1 MAERALTRLRN
12 LLNLEIQTRWRER
25 AFAGG
30 VAAFCERWTADAK
43 ADAVHPGLLQEIVER
58 LSQYAGAES
67 DERARL
73 LNSLLDLLDQPPPPD
88 PALENVDRVGQR
100 QARQPEATQASN
112 AAETGTRPAHQ
123 QTPNNDTAETEAPES
138 SDILNRPITDL
149 KGIGV
154 KRAEQYARLGI
165 ETVEDLIW
173 HLPHRYDDYS
183 RVRPIADVEE
193 GESLSI
199 IANLRGFSQ
208 RKFAYKREILQ
219 ANFSDGS
226 GTVRANWWNQSWL
239 KNRLSIGKT
248 YRLSGVV
255 GLYMGHKTLENPYF
269 EEIGP
274 RVIKDGPIMPVYGL
288 TAGLRS
294 SDVSRQVQQALRQG
308 LSSLNDPL
316 PEPLRRHYN
325 LIPLT
330 DALRQIH
337 SPETPEQL
345 DDARKRIIF
354 DDFFYL
360 QLGVQRRR
368 QEIQHFN
375 APPMPVDDEL
385 LADYRTALPFALTG
399 AQQRTLDE
407 LRQDMARSVPMSR
420 LVQGDV
426 GSGKTV
432 VAAGAM
438 LIAAASG
445 FQSAL
450 LAPTQILAEQHF
462 RGLSK
467 LLADVELPGGVG
479 LNVSLLTGRVTGQ
492 EREAALAGMAD
503 GSIQV
508 VVGTTALIQE
518 NVDFASLGFVVVD
531 EQHRFGVGQR
541 AAARDKG
548 GETAVPHL
556 LVMSATPIPRSL
568 ALTVYGDL
576 DVSVIDEMPPGRT
589 PIKTKRFLPTDRE
602 RLYSFVRRQ
611 VQDGRQAYL
620 IYPLVEESEVLDVGA
635 AVDAH
640 ARLSKEVFP
649 DLRVGLLHGRLK
661 GAEKDDV
668 MRSFAGG
675 DLDILVSTSVVEV
688 GVDVP
693 NATMMLIE
701 DAERFGLAQL
711 HQFRGRV
718 GRGGHESYCALI
730 SRVRDDAQAERLNAL
745 AETTDGFILAEKDL
759 ELRGP
764 GDFLGTRQSGLPDM
778 KLANL
783 SDLSTL
789 HLAQEAAQDLLR
801 QDTDLDDYPQVRERV
816 ERFWRGHGDLS

>member
-1 MAERALTRLRN
+1 MAEKALTRLRN

-30 VAAFCERWTADAK
+30 VAAFCERWAADAR
-43 ADAVHPGLLQEIVER
+43 ADSVQPGLLQEIVER
-58 LSQYAGAES
+58 LTRYADAES
-67 DERARL
+67 DERERL
-73 LNSLLDLLDQPPPPD
+73 LNALIGLLDEPPPPD
-88 PALENVDRVGQR
+88 PALENVDRFGQPA
-100 QARQPEATQASN
+100 ARQPKTTVAEGQGDSGSVYQASPQS
-112 AAETGTRPAHQ
+112 G
-123 QTPNNDTAETEAPES
+123 DAPEPP
-138 SDILNRPITDL
+138 DVLGRPITDL

-154 KRAEQYARLGI
+154 KRAEQYSRLGI
-165 ETVEDLIW
+165 ETVGDLIW
-173 HLPHRYDDYS
+173 HLPHRHDDFS
-183 RVRPIADVEE
+183 RVRPIADVEV

-199 IANLRGFSQ
+199 VANLRSFDE
-208 RKFAYKREILQ
+208 RKFAYKKEILQ
-219 ANFSDGS
+219 ALFSDGS
-226 GTVRANWWNQSWL
+226 GTVRTTWWNQSWMR
-239 KNRLSIGKT
+239 KRLTIGKT

-255 GLYMGHKTLENPYF
+255 GLYMGHKTLENPIF

-274 RVIKDGPIMPVYGL
+274 SVVNDGPILPVYGL
-288 TAGLRS
+288 TSGLRS
-294 SDVSRQVQQALRQG
+294 SDVSRQVQEALKLG
-308 LSSLNDPL
+308 LPSLHDPL
-316 PEPLRRHYN
+316 PETLRRHYD

-337 SPETPEQL
+337 SPETSERL
-345 DDARKRIIF
+345 DNARKRIIF

-375 APPMPVDDEL
+375 AAAMTVDDNL
-385 LADYRTALPFALTG
+385 LANYLTALPFALTG

-407 LRQDMARSVPMSR
+407 VRQDMGRQVPMSR
-420 LVQGDV
+420 LIQGDV

-438 LIAAASG
+438 LIAVANG
-445 FQSAL
+445 YQSAL

-462 RGLSK
+462 RGLRN
-467 LLADVELPGGVG
+467 LLESVELAGGTRPAVT
-479 LNVSLLTGRVTGQ
+479 LLTGRITGQ
-492 EREAALAGMAD
+492 KREAALVGIAD
-503 GSIQV
+503 GSVQI

-518 NVDFASLGFVVVD
+518 NVAFANLGFVVVD

-548 GETAVPHL
+548 RDTAVPHL

-589 PIKTKRFLPTDRE
+589 PIKTKRFPPTDRE
-602 RLYSFVRRQ
+602 RLYGFVRRQ
-611 VQDGRQAYL
+611 VHQGRQAYI

-640 ARLSKEVFP
+640 ARLTEEIFP

-661 GAEKDDV
+661 GAEKDEV

-693 NATMMLIE
+693 NATLMLIE

-718 GRGGHESYCALI
+718 GRGEHESYCALF
-730 SRVRDDAQAERLNAL
+730 SRVKGGAQHERLNAL

-764 GDFLGTRQSGLPDM
+764 GDFLGTRQSGLPDLKM
-778 KLANL
+778 ANL
-783 SDLSTL
+783 SDTATL

-801 QDTDLDDYPQVRERV
+801 QDPDLNNYPLVQEKV
-816 ERFWRGHGDLS
+816 EQFWRGHGDVS

>member
-1 MAERALTRLRN
+1 MAEKALTRLRN

-30 VAAFCERWTADAK
+30 VAAFCERWAADAR
-43 ADAVHPGLLQEIVER
+43 ADSVQPGLLQEIVER
-58 LSQYAGAES
+58 LTRYADAES
-67 DERARL
+67 DERERMLNAL
-73 LNSLLDLLDQPPPPD
+73 LGLLDEPPPPD
-88 PALENVDRVGQR
+88 PALENVDRFGPAA
-100 QARQPEATQASN
+100 ARQPKTTVAEGQGDAGSVYQASPQS
-112 AAETGTRPAHQ
+112 G
-123 QTPNNDTAETEAPES
+123 DAPEPP
-138 SDILNRPITDL
+138 DVLGRPITDL

-154 KRAEQYARLGI
+154 KRAEQYTRLGI
-165 ETVEDLIW
+165 ETVGDLIW
-173 HLPHRYDDYS
+173 HLPHRHDDYS
-183 RVRPIADVEE
+183 RVRPIADVEV

-199 IANLRGFSQ
+199 VANLRGFDE
-208 RKFAYKREILQ
+208 RKFAYKKEILQ
-219 ANFSDGS
+219 ALFSDGS
-226 GTVRANWWNQSWL
+226 GTVRTTWWNQSWMR
-239 KNRLSIGKT
+239 KRLTIGKT

-255 GLYMGHKTLENPYF
+255 GLYMGHKTLENPIF

-274 RVIKDGPIMPVYGL
+274 SVVKDGPILPVYGL
-288 TAGLRS
+288 TSGLRS
-294 SDVSRQVQQALRQG
+294 SDVSRQVQEALKLG
-308 LSSLNDPL
+308 LPSLHDPL
-316 PEPLRRHYN
+316 PETLRRHYD

-337 SPETPEQL
+337 SPETSERL
-345 DDARKRIIF
+345 DNARKRIIF
-354 DDFFYL
+354 DDFFFL

-375 APPMPVDDEL
+375 AAAMTVDDNL
-385 LADYRTALPFALTG
+385 LANYLTVLPFALTG

-407 LRQDMARSVPMSR
+407 VRQDMGRQVPMSR
-420 LVQGDV
+420 LIQGDV

-432 VAAGAM
+432 VAAAAM
-438 LIAAASG
+438 LVAAANG
-445 FQSAL
+445 YQSAL

-462 RGLSK
+462 RGLRN
-467 LLADVELPGGVG
+467 LLEGVELADGARPTVT
-479 LNVSLLTGRVTGQ
+479 LLTGRITGQ
-492 EREAALAGMAD
+492 EREAALTGLAD
-503 GSIQV
+503 GSVQI

-518 NVDFASLGFVVVD
+518 NVAFANLGFVVVD

-548 GETAVPHL
+548 RETAVPHL

-589 PIKTKRFLPTDRE
+589 PIKTKRFPPTDRE
-602 RLYSFVRRQ
+602 RLYGFVRRQ
-611 VQDGRQAYL
+611 VHQGRQAYI

-640 ARLSKEVFP
+640 ARLSEEIFP

-661 GAEKDDV
+661 GAEKDEV

-693 NATMMLIE
+693 NATLMLIE

-718 GRGGHESYCALI
+718 GRGEHESYCALF
-730 SRVRDDAQAERLNAL
+730 SRVKGGAQHERLNAL

-764 GDFLGTRQSGLPDM
+764 GDFLGTRQSGLPDLKM
-778 KLANL
+778 ANL
-783 SDLSTL
+783 SDTATL

-801 QDTDLDDYPQVRERV
+801 QDPDLDNYPLVQEKV
-816 ERFWRGHGDLS
+816 EQFWRGHGDVS

>member
-25 AFAGG
+25 AFSGG
-30 VAAFCERWTADAK
+30 VAAFCERWAADAK
-43 ADAVHPGLLQEIVER
+43 ADAVQPDLLQEILQR
-58 LSQYAGAES
+58 LSQYADAES

-73 LNSLLDLLDQPPPPD
+73 LNALLELLDELPPLD
-88 PALENVDRVGQR
+88 PALENIDRVGQG
-100 QARQPEATQASN
+100 QARQPEANSAGDRTQV
-112 AAETGTRPAHQ
+112 ETHQHSQ
-123 QTPNNDTAETEAPES
+123 QTDTAETEAPQS
-138 SDILNRPITDL
+138 SDALERPITDL
-149 KGIGV
+149 KGIGA

-208 RKFAYKREILQ
+208 RKFAYKKEILQ
-219 ANFSDGS
+219 AVFSDGS
-226 GTVRANWWNQSWL
+226 GTVRTTWWNQSWL
-239 KNRLSIGKT
+239 KNRLAIGKT

-274 RVIKDGPIMPVYGL
+274 KVIKDGPIMPVYGL
-288 TAGLRS
+288 SAGLRS
-294 SDVSRQVQQALRQG
+294 TDVSRQVQQALKLG
-308 LSSLNDPL
+308 LPSLHDPL
-316 PEPLRRHYN
+316 PELLRRHYS

-337 SPETPEQL
+337 SPETPERL

-354 DDFFYL
+354 DDFFFL

-375 APPMPVDDEL
+375 APSMTVDDDL
-385 LADYRTALPFALTG
+385 LAAYRTALPFALTG
-399 AQQRTLDE
+399 AQQRTLGE
-407 LRQDMARSVPMSR
+407 VRQDMARRVPMSR
-420 LVQGDV
+420 LIQGDV

-438 LIAAASG
+438 LIAAANG

-450 LAPTQILAEQHF
+450 LAPTQILAEQHS

-467 LLADVELPGGVG
+467 LLEGVELPGGVRP
-479 LNVSLLTGRVTGQ
+479 NVTLLTGRVIGQ
-492 EREAALAGMAD
+492 QREAALAGLAD
-503 GSIQV
+503 GSVQV

-518 NVDFASLGFVVVD
+518 SVDFANLGFVVVD

-548 GETAVPHL
+548 GESAVPHL

-576 DVSVIDEMPPGRT
+576 DVSVIDELPPGRT

-602 RLYSFVRRQ
+602 RLYSFTRRQ
-611 VQDGRQAYL
+611 VRDGRQAYI
-620 IYPLVEESEVLDVGA
+620 IYPLVEESEILDVGA

-640 ARLSKEVFP
+640 ARLSEEIFP

-661 GAEKDDV
+661 GAEKDEV

-675 DLDILVSTSVVEV
+675 DLDILVSTSVIEV

-693 NATMMLIE
+693 NATVMLIE

-730 SRVRDDAQAERLNAL
+730 SRVKGDAQAERLNAL
-745 AETTDGFILAEKDL
+745 ADTTDGFILAEKDL

-764 GDFLGTRQSGLPDM
+764 GDFLGTRQSGLPDL

-783 SDLSTL
+783 SDISTL

-801 QDTDLDDYPQVRERV
+801 QDTDLSSYPQVREKV

>member
-30 VAAFCERWTADAK
+30 VAAFCERWTADAQ

-112 AAETGTRPAHQ
+112 PAETATRPAHQ
-123 QTPNNDTAETEAPES
+123 QSPKSDTAETEAPES
-138 SDILNRPITDL
+138 SDTLSRPITDL

-183 RVRPIADVEE
+183 RVRPIAGVEE

-308 LSSLNDPL
+308 LSSLRDPL
-316 PEPLRRHYN
+316 PEPLRHHYN
-325 LIPLT
+325 LTPLT

-337 SPETPEQL
+337 SPETPERL
-345 DDARKRIIF
+345 ADARKRIIF
-354 DDFFYL
+354 DDFFFL

-385 LADYRTALPFALTG
+385 LADYRTALTFALTG

-438 LIAAASG
+438 LIAAANG

-462 RGLSK
+462 RALSK
-467 LLADVELPGGVG
+467 LLADVELPDGVG

-492 EREAALAGMAD
+492 ERESALAGLAD

-693 NATMMLIE
+693 NATVMLIE

-730 SRVRDDAQAERLNAL
+730 SRVKDDAQAERLNAL

-778 KLANL
+778 KLASL

-801 QDTDLDDYPQVRERV
+801 QDTDLDNYPQVQEKV